1 MGNPGAGRRAKVLG
15 LSDQGGFVLLGPQD
29 TLYIKPL
36 LQDREIKLIYL
47 YIKTNRELR
56 KMRRQKNKFQMKE

>member
-1 MGNPGAGRRAKVLG
+1 M
-15 LSDQGGFVLLGPQD
+15 LLASQD